1 MERAVLILG
10 AGSAM
15 ARALARRLASQGHDL
30 VLAGRDLD
38 ELGRIAADVGVR
50 SGRRVECVAFD
61 ALAFEGHE
69 AMAARCWELAGP
81 GGLHAVVDCHGVMPP
96 QEEAFRDAA
105 AARRMVDSNFTSAV
119 TVLNRFAAGF
129 EARGSGL
136 LVAVGSV
143 AGDRGRQS
151 NFLYGASKA
160 GLATYLEGLRHR
172 LARAGVAVITV
183 KPGFV
188 DTAMTFA
195 LLKPGSPLTAT
206 PERVA
211 RDIHRAM
218 LRRSA
223 VIYTPWFWRWV
234 MCVIRCVP
242 RFIFHKTRL

>member
-1 MERAVLILG
+1 MERPVLILG

-30 VLAGRDLD
+30 VLAGRDAE
-38 ELGRIAADVGVR
+38 ELGRIAADIGVR
-50 SGRRVECVAFD
+50 YGRRAEAVAFD
-61 ALAFEGHE
+61 ALAFETHD
-69 AMAARCWELAGP
+69 ALAARCSELAGP
-81 GGLHAVVDCHGVMPP
+81 GGLHAVVDCHAIMPE
-96 QEEAFRDAA
+96 QEEAFRDPEVT
-105 AARRMVDSNFTSAV
+105 RRMMDANFTSAV
-119 TVLNRFAAGF
+119 TLLNRFAAQF
-129 EARGSGL
+129 EARGSGV

-160 GLATYLEGLRHR
+160 GLAAYLEGLRHR
-172 LARAGVAVITV
+172 LARTGVAVVTV

-195 LLKPGSPLTAT
+195 LLKPGSPLTAS

-218 LRRSA
+218 LKRSA
-223 VIYTPWFWRWV
+223 VIYTPWFWRWI
-234 MCVIRCVP
+234 MLVIRSVP